1 MALVGRRDGR
11 NFGYGRQLSYA
22 GPQALKDMFGG
33 GQYGTVKAHCD
44 RWQAFVKWC
53 RSEQGPGIND
63 ARQIDRNVL
72 ADYAAYL
79 RDLVRRGDLAVST
92 AQNRLS
98 SVNRTMAALRG
109 DQYVA
114 LPSPSK
120 ALGMQRNGI
129 RHSVPQGQDRDQVNE
144 IVNALCR
151 NHQQRAAAIVL
162 LARATGMRL
171 REAILADLPRLS
183 REANGL
189 GRINIQDGTKGGR
202 AGASA
207 PRWIT
212 VDDHVRGALGL
223 ARQVSPAGSRNLIAP
238 HESYLNLLQEIIRPA
253 RDILHAHKLKGFHE
267 LRAAYACERYEQITQ
282 HGAPING
289 GQCCLV
295 DRNLDSEARAQISYE
310 LGHGRVDVVAAYI
323 GERT

>member
-33 GQYGTVKAHCD
+33 GHHGTVKAHCD

-63 ARQIDRNVL
+63 ARQIDRKVL
-72 ADYAAYL
+72 ADYVAYL
-79 RDLVRRGDLAVST
+79 RDLVEREDLAVST

-109 DQYVA
+109 DQYVK

-120 ALGMQRNGI
+120 ALRRQRTGV
-129 RHSVPQGQDRDQVNE
+129 RQSVPQGQDREQVKQ
-144 IVNALCR
+144 IVDELCR
-151 NHQQRAAAIVL
+151 NHQLRAAAIVL

-183 REANGL
+183 REAKEL
-189 GRINIQDGTKGGR
+189 GRINVQDGTKGGR

-207 PRWIT
+207 PRWIA
-212 VDDHVRGALGL
+212 VDDHVRGAIGF
-223 ARQVSPAGSRNLIAP
+223 AQQVSPTGSRNLIAP
-238 HESYLNLLQEIIRPA
+238 HESYLNLLQETIRPA
-253 RDILHAHKLKGFHE
+253 RDILHVHNLKGFHE

-282 HGAPING
+282 HRAPING
-289 GQCCLV
+289 GHCCQA
-295 DRNLDSEARAQISYE
+295 DRNLDREARRQISYE
-310 LGHGRVDVVAAYI
+310 LGHRRIDVVAAYI
-323 GERT
+323 GGRS

>member
-22 GPQALKDMFGG
+22 GPQALKAMFGG
-33 GQYGTVKAHCD
+33 GHYGTVKAHCD

-63 ARQIDRNVL
+63 ARQIDRKVL

-79 RDLVRRGDLAVST
+79 HDAVRRGDLAVST
-92 AQNRLS
+92 AQNRLT

-109 DQYVA
+109 DQYVK

-120 ALGMQRNGI
+120 ALGMQRTGV
-129 RHSVPQGQDRDQVNE
+129 RHSVPQGQDREQVKQ
-144 IVNALCR
+144 IVDALC
-151 NHQQRAAAIVL
+151 NHHHPRAAAIVL

-183 REANGL
+183 REANEL

-207 PRWIT
+207 PRWIA
-212 VDDHVRGALGL
+212 VDDNVRNALEF
-223 ARQVSPAGSRNLIAP
+223 ARLVSPAGSRNLIAP
-238 HESYLNLLQEIIRPA
+238 HESYLNLLQESIRPA
-253 RDILHAHKLKGFHE
+253 RDILHTHNLKGFHE

-282 HGAPING
+282 HRAPINAS
-289 GQCCLV
+289 QSCQV
-295 DRNLDSEARAQISYE
+295 DRNLDREARRQISYE
-310 LGHGRVDVVAAYI
+310 LGHGRIDVVAAYI
-323 GERT
+323 GGRT

>member
-33 GQYGTVKAHCD
+33 GHYGTVKAHCD
-44 RWQAFVKWC
+44 RWQAFVRWC
-53 RSEQGPGIND
+53 RSDQGPGIND
-63 ARQIDRNVL
+63 ARQIDRKVL

-79 RDLVRRGDLAVST
+79 RDMVGRGDLAVST

-98 SVNRTMAALRG
+98 NVNRTMAALRG
-109 DQYVA
+109 DQCVR

-120 ALGMQRNGI
+120 ALGMQRTGV
-129 RHSVPQGQDRDQVNE
+129 RQSVPQGQDREQVKQ
-144 IVNALCR
+144 IVDVLCIH
-151 NHQQRAAAIVL
+151 HQLRAAAIVL

-183 REANGL
+183 RESNDL
-189 GRINIQDGTKGGR
+189 GRMNIQDGTKGGR

-207 PRWIT
+207 PRWIA
-212 VDDHVRGALGL
+212 VDEHVRGALGF
-223 ARQVSPAGSRNLIAP
+223 ARQVSPVGSRNLIAP
-238 HESYLNLLQEIIRPA
+238 HQTYLNVLKGIIRPA
-253 RDILHAHKLKGFHE
+253 RDILHAHNLKGFHE

-282 HGAPING
+282 HQAPING
-289 GQCCLV
+289 GQCCQL
-295 DRNLDSEARAQISYE
+295 DRNLDREARRQVSYE
-310 LGHGRVDVVAAYI
+310 LGHGRIDVVASYI
-323 GERT
+323 GRRA

>member
-1 MALVGRRDGR
+1 MALISRRDGR

-22 GPQALKDMFGG
+22 GPSALKDMFGG
-33 GQYGTVKAHCD
+33 GHYGTVKAHSD
-44 RWQAFVKWC
+44 RWLAFVKWC

-63 ARQIDRNVL
+63 ARQIDRKVL

-79 RDLVRRGDLAVST
+79 RDVVARGELAIST

-109 DQYVA
+109 DQYVK

-120 ALGMQRNGI
+120 ALGMQRNGV
-129 RHSVPQGQDRDQVNE
+129 RQSVPQGQNREQVKQ
-144 IVNALCR
+144 IVDALCSQ
-151 NHQQRAAAIVL
+151 HQLRAAAIVL

-171 REAILADLPRLS
+171 REAILGDLPRLS
-183 REANGL
+183 REATDL

-207 PRWIT
+207 PRWIA
-212 VDDHVRGALGL
+212 VDDYVRDALAL
-223 ARQVSPAGSRNLIAP
+223 AEQASPAGSRNLIAP
-238 HESYLNLLQEIIRPA
+238 HESYLSLLQTIVRPA
-253 RDILHAHKLKGFHE
+253 RDILHAQNLKGFHE

-282 HGAPING
+282 HRSPING
-289 GQCCLV
+289 GQCCQL
-295 DRNLDSEARAQISYE
+295 DKNLDRQARRQISYE
-310 LGHGRVDVVAAYI
+310 LGHGRIDVVSAYI
-323 GERT
+323 GGRI

>member
-33 GQYGTVKAHCD
+33 GHYGTVKAHCD
-44 RWQAFVKWC
+44 RWQAFVRWC

-63 ARQIDRNVL
+63 ARQIDRKVL
-72 ADYAAYL
+72 ANYAAHL
-79 RDLVRRGDLAVST
+79 RDLVRRGDLCVST

-98 SVNRTMAALRG
+98 SINRTMAALRG
-109 DQYVA
+109 DQYVK

-120 ALGMQRNGI
+120 ALGMQRTGV
-129 RHSVPQGQDRDQVNE
+129 RQSAPQGQDREQVKQ
-144 IVNALCR
+144 IVYALCR
-151 NHQQRAAAIVL
+151 HHHPRAAAILL

-183 REANGL
+183 READDL

-202 AGASA
+202 AGATA
-207 PRWIT
+207 PRWIS
-212 VDDHVRGALGL
+212 VDNHVRGALEF

-238 HESYLNLLQEIIRPA
+238 HESYLTTLQAIIRPA
-253 RDILHAHKLKGFHE
+253 RDILHAHNLKGFHE
-267 LRAAYACERYEQITQ
+267 LRAAYASERYEQITQ
-282 HGAPING
+282 HPAPING
-289 GQCCLV
+289 GLCCQT
-295 DRNLDSEARAQISYE
+295 DRNLDREARRQISYE
-310 LGHGRVDVVAAYI
+310 LGHGRIDVVAAYI
-323 GERT
+323 GGRS